1 MRISDWS
8 SDVCSSDLGR
18 PAIVGGNEIG
28 RLFNRRLVIV
38 SVMAISAATGV
49 ALGVFA
55 DVAFWLVLALVL
67 FYGLAV
73 TADSGAINAGLVA
86 AADPRT
92 RGAVMAM
99 HSLFG
104 FTGAFVGP
112 VVFGFVLD
120 EVGRGSGRE
129 SVCGVG

>member
-1 MRISDWS
+1 MVRRQPRSTRTATLVPDPTPFRSLIAA
-8 SDVCSSDLGR
+8 VANLLGL

-55 DVAFWLVLALVL
+55 DAAFWLVLALVL

-99 HSLFG
+99 PSLFG

-112 VVFGFVLD
+112 G
-120 EVGRGSGRE
+120 
-129 SVCGVG
+129 